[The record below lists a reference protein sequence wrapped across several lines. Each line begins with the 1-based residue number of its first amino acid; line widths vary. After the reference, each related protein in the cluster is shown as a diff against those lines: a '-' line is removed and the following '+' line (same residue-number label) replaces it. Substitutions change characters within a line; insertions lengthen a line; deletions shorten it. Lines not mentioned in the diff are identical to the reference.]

1 MLKKKIMVNRKI
13 VQQALKQ
20 AWKSVDSLGFTRG
33 NQTDSRSGIIS
44 QLIYDIFG
52 GEILKTHEKKGW
64 HFYNRIEGER
74 IDFTISEMSKF
85 SIYNNAEDILS
96 TPEEVHNYFEQENY
110 LTFYMRFINAF
121 EEIVG
126 LKKYRRSA

>member
-1 MLKKKIMVNRKI
+1 MVKRKI
-13 VQQALKQ
+13 VQEALKQ

-33 NQTDSRSGIIS
+33 NQPDSKSGIIS

-52 GEILKTHEKKGW
+52 GEILKTHEKRGW

-85 SIYNNAEDILS
+85 SIYNSAEDILS
-96 TPEEVHNYFEQENY
+96 SPEEVHNYFEQENY
-110 LTFYMRFINAF
+110 LTFYMKFINAF

>member
-1 MLKKKIMVNRKI
+1 MVNRKI

-74 IDFTISEMSKF
+74 IDFTISEMSKI

-96 TPEEVHNYFEQENY
+96 TTEEVHNYFEQENY

>member
-1 MLKKKIMVNRKI
+1 MVNRKI

-52 GEILKTHEKKGW
+52 GEILKTHEKRGW

>member
-1 MLKKKIMVNRKI
+1 MVNRKI

>member
-1 MLKKKIMVNRKI
+1 MVNRKI

-33 NQTDSRSGIIS
+33 NQTDSRSGIVS

>member
-1 MLKKKIMVNRKI
+1 MVKRKV
-13 VQQALKQ
+13 VQEALRQ
-20 AWKSVDSLGFTRG
+20 TCRSVDNSGFTLG
-33 NQTDSRSGIIS
+33 NRAESKSGIIS

-52 GEILKTHEKKGW
+52 GEILKTHEKSGW
-64 HFYNRIEGER
+64 HFYNRINGER

-96 TPEEVHNYFEQENY
+96 TPEDVHNYFEQENY
-110 LTFYMRFINAF
+110 LTFYMQFINAF